1 MCTFLYCFIKQ
12 AFFWTFRVFWG
23 YAWLGWNFSDVHSR
37 YSRTRRHQTA
47 LSSTVWHHNP
57 VTSLHEPRCRP
68 QESGALRHFTA
79 QSLQTLFQDTPLD
92 NIFNFLKNL
101 TMYLKIHVLYHFL
114 NHIFTTERS
123 EVSMTFDVPH
133 VSVFQPSLFSLFIND
148 LASITGENIYVD
160 CDMLA
165 DNTTLHTCGK
175 HILQI
180 RSNMQ
185 LDQISNWRDN
195 NHMAINPIKTKSM
208 TIATRQKHQLSP
220 LPLDLVLKCQN
231 TVS

>member
-1 MCTFLYCFIKQ
+1 
-12 AFFWTFRVFWG
+12 
-23 YAWLGWNFSDVHSR
+23 
-37 YSRTRRHQTA
+37 
-47 LSSTVWHHNP
+47 
-57 VTSLHEPRCRP
+57 
-68 QESGALRHFTA
+68 
-79 QSLQTLFQDTPLD
+79 
-92 NIFNFLKNL
+92 
-101 TMYLKIHVLYHFL
+101 MYLKIHVLYHFL

-220 LPLDLVLKCQN
+220 LSLDLILHWTKIYQVPGQN
-231 TVS
+231 IVGTHILIMCVKQFQDESSFCLN